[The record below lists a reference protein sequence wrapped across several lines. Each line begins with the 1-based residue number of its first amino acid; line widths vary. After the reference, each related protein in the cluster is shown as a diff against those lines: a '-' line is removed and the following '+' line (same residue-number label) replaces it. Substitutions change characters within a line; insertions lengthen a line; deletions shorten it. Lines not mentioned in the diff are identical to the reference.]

1 MDEPSGVPFLCIGR
15 RSMPG
20 VCLLSDTPFMEDS
33 GTLTVP
39 RRILAFRFG
48 MDRSAFL
55 TWGFLHR
62 LRCDRRK

>member
-1 MDEPSGVPFLCIGR
+1 
-15 RSMPG
+15 MPG